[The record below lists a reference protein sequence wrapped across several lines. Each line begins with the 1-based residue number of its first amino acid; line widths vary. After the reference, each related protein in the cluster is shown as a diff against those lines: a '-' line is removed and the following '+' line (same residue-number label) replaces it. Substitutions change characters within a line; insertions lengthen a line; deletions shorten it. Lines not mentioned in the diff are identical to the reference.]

1 MAGGSGFFTSYDS
14 NSQEFTE
21 NATHYSNYEREGER
35 ENCVC
40 ERERERETYECG
52 RDIKRGRYALY
63 AERERER
70 EREKERE
77 RKIVREGWRKIF
89 VYFM

>member
-1 MAGGSGFFTSYDS
+1 MAGGSGFFASYDS

-40 ERERERETYECG
+40 ERERERLTSVDVILREADTHYTQ
-52 RDIKRGRYALY
+52 RG
-63 AERERER
+63 
-70 EREKERE
+70 REKER
-77 RKIVREGWRKIF
+77 
-89 VYFM
+89 

>member
-1 MAGGSGFFTSYDS
+1 MAGGSGFFASYDS

-40 ERERERETYECG
+40 ERERERERETYECG

-70 EREKERE
+70 
-77 RKIVREGWRKIF
+77 KIVREGWRKIF

>member
-1 MAGGSGFFTSYDS
+1 MR
-14 NSQEFTE
+14 
-21 NATHYSNYEREGER
+21 ERERER
-35 ENCVC
+35 IAYV
-40 ERERERETYECG
+40 RERETYECG

-63 AERERER
+63 AERERE
-70 EREKERE
+70 KERE